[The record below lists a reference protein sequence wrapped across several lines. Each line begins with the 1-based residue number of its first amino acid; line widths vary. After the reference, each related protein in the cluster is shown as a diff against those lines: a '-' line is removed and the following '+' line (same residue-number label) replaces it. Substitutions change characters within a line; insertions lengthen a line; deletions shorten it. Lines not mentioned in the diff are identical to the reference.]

1 MPQMGI
7 PLGHWASFRLRC
19 APFPEQFA
27 LSDPAG
33 QRVAQ
38 PFLYATPVAM
48 LPRHGAS
55 RKPVTVHSVDPD
67 TLP

>member
-7 PLGHWASFRLRC
+7 PLGNWALFRLRC

-38 PFLYATPVAM
+38 PFLSAIQPQPGVDS
-48 LPRHGAS
+48 LRPRGSWAAS
-55 RKPVTVHSVDPD
+55 G
-67 TLP
+67 